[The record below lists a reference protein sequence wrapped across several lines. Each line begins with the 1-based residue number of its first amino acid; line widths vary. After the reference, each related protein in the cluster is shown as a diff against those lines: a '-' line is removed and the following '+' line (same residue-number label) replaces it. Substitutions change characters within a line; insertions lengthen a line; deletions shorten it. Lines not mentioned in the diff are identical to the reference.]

1 MIGLVNKL
9 FAGRSGGWR
18 LAMGASVG
26 LHGVSIIWLL
36 WAADLQPPAQVRQ
49 PVQGKPV
56 IAEAVDPAWAE
67 QELERLDQLKTE
79 RAQQLEAERQKVKQL
94 EKEKAREQAARK
106 AAEKEKAESERR
118 LAEARKQ
125 KAARAAEQRKA
136 AEKQRERELEAQREK
151 LKQEKAREAQAARE
165 RAEKAAAEKRAA
177 EKLAAEQE
185 QKRLAEL
192 ARQEAAREEESRRQ
206 EIEAQRLRK
215 ERQQAQESLQ
225 RQLASEQAALDA
237 GIVQQYI
244 AAIQGRVTNNW
255 LRPLNW
261 SAEARCDVSVKLI
274 PGGEVIAAQ
283 VVGSCGS
290 AAFDRS
296 VEAAV
301 VKASP
306 LPVPEEPRLFNDNFR
321 SFTFV
326 FRNDG

>member
-1 MIGLVNKL
+1 MIGLVNKF
-9 FAGRSGGWR
+9 FAGRTGGWR
-18 LAMGASVG
+18 LAMGASAG

-67 QELERLDQLKTE
+67 QELARLDQLKTE
-79 RAQQLEAERQKVKQL
+79 RAEQLEAERQKVKQL
-94 EKEKAREQAARK
+94 QKEKAREQAARK
-106 AAEKEKAESERR
+106 AAEKEKAASERR

-125 KAARAAEQRKA
+125 KAARAAEQKKA
-136 AEKQRERELEAQREK
+136 AEKQREREQQAQQEK
-151 LKQEKAREAQAARE
+151 LKQEKAKEARQ
-165 RAEKAAAEKRAA
+165 RAEKVAAEKRAA
-177 EKLAAEQE
+177 EQLAAEQK

-192 ARQEAAREEESRRQ
+192 ARQEAALEEQRRKQ
-206 EIEAQRLRK
+206 EIEAQRLRR

-225 RQLASEQAALDA
+225 QQLASEQAAMDA

-261 SAEARCDVSVKLI
+261 TAEARCDVSVKLI